1 VSKRLLKAG
10 FRKNSEKISL
20 SFRKELGLNLFDP
33 LPARVLAKHLKIEIL
48 TPKDIIGLTQPKKDI
63 LLNKGSKEWSAVTI
77 LTENNYII
85 IHNDS
90 HLPERQE
97 SNLMHEVA
105 HILCEHKVSSID
117 SVDGLLFR
125 RYNPEQEAEAS
136 FMGACLQL
144 PRLALKW
151 ALSRGMQLEQIAI
164 HFNASIEMVR
174 FRTNITYVKKKIK
187 R

>member
-1 VSKRLLKAG
+1 VSKRLLKTG
-10 FRKNSEKISL
+10 FRKNSEKMAL
-20 SFRKELGLNLFDP
+20 SFRKGLGLNLFDP
-33 LPARVLAKHLKIEIL
+33 LPARELARHLKIEIL
-48 TPKDIIGLTQPKKDI
+48 TPKDITGLTQSEKKI
-63 LLNKGSKEWSAVTI
+63 LLNKGAKEWSAVTVLI
-77 LTENNYII
+77 DNNYII

-97 SNLMHEVA
+97 SNLMHEIA
-105 HILCEHKVSSID
+105 HILCDHKVSSLD
-117 SVDGLLFR
+117 RVDGLLFR
-125 RYNPEQEAEAS
+125 KYNPEQEAEAS

-151 ALSRGMQLEQIAI
+151 ALSRGMQIEQTAI

-174 FRTNITYVKKKIK
+174 FRTNITYVKKNIN